1 MTEETAE
8 PAVVFL
14 CFQACA
20 CVHRV
25 LCISKWL
32 QRLKQMVPCGRAEM
46 QSCIS
51 LITPNMILGKKQKTK
66 NPKHLSLQDG
76 LSTAE
81 HRTKPKQ
88 AILTQSQLLQE
99 AGHQKTPKPNP
110 EQSKRAFLTP

>member
-1 MTEETAE
+1 MAPEIKTDGT
-8 PAVVFL
+8 L
-14 CFQACA
+14 
-20 CVHRV
+20 R
-25 LCISKWL
+25 K
-32 QRLKQMVPCGRAEM
+32 GRAAE
-46 QSCIS
+46 
-51 LITPNMILGKKQKTK
+51 LHLTDHTKYDFGKKTK

-99 AGHQKTPKPNP
+99 AGHQKTLKPNP